1 MDTPAA
7 FAGFPPSALA
17 FYAGLEA
24 DNSRDHWQQ
33 HRSTYENDVREPM
46 LALLDGLEDE
56 FGEARLFRPNR
67 DVRFSAD
74 KSPYKT
80 HQGALVGVG
89 TSLGYYVQLSADGL
103 RAGGGFRVTSP
114 AQTARF
120 RAAVDAPSTGLELEG
135 LLTALRGRG
144 FELLGEA
151 VRTTPR
157 GYAADHPRI
166 ETLRHKEL
174 MVVRDFGTPAWLHTG
189 QALTRVRDTWRG
201 VRPLVEWLGAHVGTS
216 EPPPAT
222 LSR

>member
-1 MDTPAA
+1 MDSPA
-7 FAGFPPSALA
+7 FTGFPPRALA
-17 FYAGLEA
+17 FYADLES
-24 DNSRDHWQQ
+24 DNSRAYWQE
-33 HRSTYENDVREPM
+33 HRSTYESDVREPM
-46 LALLDGLEDE
+46 LALLDALEDE
-56 FGEARLFRPNR
+56 FGEAKLFRPHR

-103 RAGGGFRVTSP
+103 RAGGGFRVTST

-120 RAAVDAPSTGLELEG
+120 RAAVDEPSTGLELER
-135 LLTALRGRG
+135 LLTALRGQG
-144 FELLGEA
+144 FEIVGEA

-157 GYAADHPRI
+157 GYPADHPRI

-174 MVVRDFGTPAWLHTG
+174 MAVRDFGAPPWLHTAR
-189 QALTRVRDTWRG
+189 ALTRVRDTWRD
-201 VRPLVEWLGAHVGTS
+201 VRPLLEWLGAHVGTS
-216 EPPPAT
+216 EAPPAT

>member
-1 MDTPAA
+1 MDSPT
-7 FAGFPPSALA
+7 FSGFPSRALD

-24 DNSRDHWQQ
+24 DNTREFWHE
-33 HRSTYENDVREPM
+33 HRPAYESDVREPM
-46 LALLDGLEDE
+46 LALLDALEDE
-56 FGEARLFRPNR
+56 FGEAKLFRPHR

-103 RAGGGFRVTSP
+103 RAGGGFRVTSV

-120 RAAVDAPSTGLELEG
+120 RSAVDAPTTGLELEQ

-144 FELLGEA
+144 FDVLGEA

-166 ETLRHKEL
+166 EMLRHKEL
-174 MVVRDFGTPAWLHTG
+174 MAVRDFGAPPWLHTAR
-189 QALTRVRDTWRG
+189 ALARVRDTWRD
-201 VRPLVEWLGAHVGTS
+201 VRPLLEWLGAHVGTS
-216 EPPPAT
+216 EAPPAT

>member
-1 MDTPAA
+1 MDSPT
-7 FAGFPPSALA
+7 FSGFPSRALD

-24 DNSRDHWQQ
+24 DNTREFWQE
-33 HRSTYENDVREPM
+33 HRPAYESDVREPM
-46 LALLDGLEDE
+46 LALLDALEDE
-56 FGEARLFRPNR
+56 FGEAKLFRPHR

-120 RAAVDAPSTGLELEG
+120 RAAVDAPTTGLELEQ

-144 FELLGEA
+144 FDVLGEA

-166 ETLRHKEL
+166 EMLRHKEL
-174 MVVRDFGTPAWLHTG
+174 MAVRDFGAPPWLHTAR
-189 QALTRVRDTWRG
+189 ALTRVRDTWRD
-201 VRPLVEWLGAHVGTS
+201 VRPLLEWLGAHVGTS
-216 EPPPAT
+216 EAPPAT